1 MISQKEIK
9 EYHKDMCDFLKTWD
23 KEALKQYKLSI
34 MPKIERENLHKE
46 ERDQELKRLVESFER
61 REITEMLS
69 ELRYTEW

>member
-1 MISQKEIK
+1 
-9 EYHKDMCDFLKTWD
+9 MCDFLKTWD